1 MCATQCSASVPYRC
15 QHGLGDEKHLV
26 FECTKLQHIRDR
38 YAHLFEGC
46 DTMRSFVNQA
56 SQKDVMNFVSD
67 YYWTA
72 MRSSLAGTNIQMR
85 PDEEEGTDP

>member
-1 MCATQCSASVPYRC
+1 M
-15 QHGLGDEKHLV
+15 
-26 FECTKLQHIRDR
+26 QHIRDR

-46 DTMRSFVNQA
+46 DTMQSFMNQG

-67 YYWTA
+67 CLDCDA
-72 MRSSLAGTNIQMR
+72 QLVGGCQQRR